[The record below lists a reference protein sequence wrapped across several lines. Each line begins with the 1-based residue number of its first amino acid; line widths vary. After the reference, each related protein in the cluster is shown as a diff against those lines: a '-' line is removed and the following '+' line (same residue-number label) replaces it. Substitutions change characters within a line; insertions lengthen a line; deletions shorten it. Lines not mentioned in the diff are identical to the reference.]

1 MRCQACGEGWSL
13 PITPVGEESPDYR
26 CDLCLHT
33 SLARQVEQTTSSW
46 DPVIQAVTTFN
57 STRPAETR
65 SLIAQ
70 LENTF
75 HPHHSV
81 ILDLK
86 INIANKL
93 CRDDQGL
100 MESASPAE
108 LEDKIGVCEDIL
120 SVLSI
125 VYPGLSKYR
134 GLLLHELSETILIRA
149 SKLFNMENL
158 SKEKFSSDLEKIC
171 SLLEEGIHCLQRD
184 REGSVE
190 SQVCA
195 NMRKMQS
202 TTEDFKKFIS
212 FL

>member
-1 MRCQACGEGWSL
+1 M
-13 PITPVGEESPDYR
+13 
-26 CDLCLHT
+26 
-33 SLARQVEQTTSSW
+33 EQTTSSW
-46 DPVIQAVTTFN
+46 DPVIQAITTFT
-57 STRPAETR
+57 STGPAETR

-93 CRDDQGL
+93 CRDGQGL
-100 MESASPAE
+100 MESSSPAE

-158 SKEKFSSDLEKIC
+158 SKEKFEADLEKIC
-171 SLLEEGIHCLQRD
+171 SLLVEGIQCLEKD

-190 SQVCA
+190 SEVCS

-202 TTEDFKKFIS
+202 TTGDFKKFIS